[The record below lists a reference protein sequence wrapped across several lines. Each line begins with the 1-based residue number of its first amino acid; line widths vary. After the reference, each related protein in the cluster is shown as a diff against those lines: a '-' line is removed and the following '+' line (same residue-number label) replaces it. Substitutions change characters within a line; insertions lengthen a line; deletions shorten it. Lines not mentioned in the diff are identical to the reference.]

1 MNTQTIVIGLVALIL
16 GGVGGYT
23 LNRDAAPPPSAH
35 TMEAAMASMS
45 ASLKD
50 KTGDDFDRAFLAE
63 MTAHHHGAIE
73 MAQLALE
80 NAKHPEIRT
89 MAEAIISAQ
98 DTEIKQMQAWQ
109 AAWYGESSHEEHAR

>member
-1 MNTQTIVIGLVALIL
+1 MNTQTIVIGVIALIL
-16 GGVGGYT
+16 GAVGGYT

-50 KTGDDFDRAFLAE
+50 KAGDDFDRAFLVE
-63 MTAHHHGAIE
+63 MTAHHQGAIE

-80 NAKHPEIRT
+80 NAKHSEIKT

-98 DTEIKQMQAWQ
+98 DTEIKQMQLWQ
-109 AAWYGESSHEEHAR
+109 AAWYEEASHEGHAQ